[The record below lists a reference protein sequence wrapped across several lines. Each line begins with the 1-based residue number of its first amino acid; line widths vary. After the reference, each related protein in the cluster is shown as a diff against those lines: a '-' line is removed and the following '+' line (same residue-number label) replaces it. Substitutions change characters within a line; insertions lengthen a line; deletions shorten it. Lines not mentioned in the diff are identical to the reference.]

1 MKTFDEKD
9 LITWSNRHK
18 AKNNSRG
25 YFANCINDLKDDIE
39 HNKIRTLVAIS
50 ASYDRCFDCYSCT
63 GSEIYCFS
71 FFLPVDAVKE
81 EKAYR
86 ACKNVQELYELVFN
100 YKCGQLED
108 ILCIN
113 DKDRFCIN
121 ELIGTVIHF
130 KQKGF
135 DTTLYACI
143 TGIAVYNNG
152 DIAVHIDS
160 CNFELPELFK
170 NYEIEINGE
179 WLPFGVEA

>member
-9 LITWSNRHK
+9 LITWSNRHN

-25 YFANCINDLKDDIE
+25 YFANCIYDLKDDIE
-39 HNKIRTLVAIS
+39 HNKIRTLVAVS

-63 GSEIYCFS
+63 DSEIYSFS

-86 ACKNVQELYELVFN
+86 ACRNVKELYELVSN
-100 YKCGQLED
+100 LKSKMSEKE
-108 ILCIN
+108 CI
-113 DKDRFCIN
+113 D

-160 CNFELPELFK
+160 CNFELDELFK
-170 NYEIEINGE
+170 RYEIEINGE
-179 WLPFGVEA
+179 WLPFGVLEK

>member
-39 HNKIRTLVAIS
+39 HNKLRTLVAVS

-63 GSEIYCFS
+63 DSEIYSFS
-71 FFLPVDAVKE
+71 FFLPVDAVKK

-100 YKCGQLED
+100 TKSKADTEFY
-108 ILCIN
+108 
-113 DKDRFCIN
+113 IN
-121 ELIGTVIHF
+121 ELVGAVIHF
-130 KQKGF
+130 KLKGF
-135 DTTLYACI
+135 DTTRYECI
-143 TGIAVYNNG
+143 TGIAVYING
-152 DIAVHIDS
+152 DIAVHIGGD
-160 CNFELPELFK
+160 NFELDDLFK
-170 NYEIEINGE
+170 HYKIEINGE
-179 WLPFGVEA
+179 WKPFGVLEK